1 MKRRA
6 ERIFTSKLYKNYV
19 FTRNL
24 ILKYEKRIQNIV
36 RRSFFYRTSLRN
48 SILNGVYLGGII
60 SVSFWISYI
69 PDSPVQ
75 IW

>member
-24 ILKYEKRIQNIV
+24 ILKYEKRIQSIV
-36 RRSFFYRTSLRN
+36 RRSFFYRTSFPD
-48 SILNGVYLGGII
+48 SILDGLHMGGVI
-60 SVSFWISYI
+60 SVTFRISNI
-69 PDSPVQ
+69 PDSSVQ